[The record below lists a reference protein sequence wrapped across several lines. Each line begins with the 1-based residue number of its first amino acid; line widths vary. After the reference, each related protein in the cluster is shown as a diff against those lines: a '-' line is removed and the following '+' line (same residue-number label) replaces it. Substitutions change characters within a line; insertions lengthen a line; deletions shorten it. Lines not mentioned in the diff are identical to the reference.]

1 MRKTIVS
8 VIILL
13 LLFCGREFA
22 FAENSAMFLITT
34 MPPSVQA
41 GNKIIFVARVRNTGT
56 EGWTGGEY
64 SVFMKI
70 FDENRSYLTETDKI
84 EQFKDIAPGE
94 ILTANITF
102 DVPHEYSGTYYYT
115 AGLDIE
121 KEELFS
127 YYFPLKISPFTPA
140 PGTKRWDG
148 KVEIEY
154 QDDSTLESITRLNLR
169 LVNILSH
176 SSYLRFSASGLTSPV
191 INPELNNFL
200 VSYHSKKTD
209 ISAGDLNT
217 ALSRLTLSRSRGI
230 RIEKGLGKLSLVGL
244 VGSPQKKFENDLY
257 GLRGSINFTD
267 NFELATNYVERKKN
281 ENSIASVEAQFG
293 LGPKI
298 TLRGEYAWSGHKQAE
313 IDSERKKGNAF
324 QISASLYYEKLFF
337 DASYEKAGKNFYFL
351 GSPITSDEY
360 EQYTLSLTH
369 FLTNYING
377 TVFYNKYNSGLSQNS
392 HNLLTTTAG
401 VDLTVAFPNLP
412 HLMLTY
418 NLDET
423 RSNDNENILINDTS
437 DNLTVGF
444 SYPIGKA
451 RVSANYL
458 RFGYKDASEMAID
471 GTTVA
476 TNYGLSVP
484 WGKRTT
490 FSANYAVSS
499 AENLTDT
506 NIAYSQLI
514 TLEAKYRPSLRKLA
528 LSSQYK
534 VTLPDSGQERKTTTS
549 FGLSYSFT
557 NKSVLRLN
565 YGLTNYGEFINTDKA
580 ISDKFSINLNYNSG
594 LAKHHKL
601 QLNYTLNSQ
610 RNFTGVGS
618 STPIE
623 NSSLRVIYTLQI

>member
-1 MRKTIVS
+1 MRKIIVS

-13 LLFCGREFA
+13 VLFYGRGFA
-22 FAENSAMFLITT
+22 FAENSAMFLVTT
-34 MPPSVQA
+34 VPLSVQA
-41 GNKIIFVARVRNTGT
+41 GRRIVFLVRMSNTGI

-64 SVFMKI
+64 SVFVKI
-70 FDENRSYLTETDKI
+70 FDENKDYLTETNKI
-84 EQFKDIAPGE
+84 GQFKDIAPGE
-94 ILTANITF
+94 KLTTNITF

-115 AGLDIE
+115 VGIDFE
-121 KEELFS
+121 KEALFS
-127 YYFPLKISPFTPA
+127 YYFTLKISPFIPA
-140 PGTKRWDG
+140 PETKRWTG
-148 KVEIEY
+148 KVEIDY
-154 QDDSTLESITRLNLR
+154 QDDPAIESITRLNLR

-176 SSYLRFSASGLTSPV
+176 NSYLRLSASGLASPV

-200 VSYHSKKTD
+200 VSYHSKKLD
-209 ISAGDLNT
+209 ISVGDLTT

-244 VGSPQKKFENDLY
+244 VGSAQKKFEDDLY
-257 GLRGSINFTD
+257 GLRGSIRLTD
-267 NFELATNYVERKKN
+267 SSELAANYVERKEDKN
-281 ENSIASVEAQFG
+281 SAASVEARFG
-293 LGPKI
+293 LSPGL
-298 TLRGEYAWSGHKQAE
+298 TLRGEYAWNVYKEGE
-313 IDSERKKGNAF
+313 IGSERKKGNAF
-324 QISASLYYEKLFF
+324 QLAASLYYEKLML
-337 DASYEKAGKNFYFL
+337 DASYEKVRRDFYFV
-351 GSPITSDEY
+351 GTPSISGDY
-360 EQYTLSLTH
+360 EQYDLSLTH
-369 FLTNYING
+369 FLTNHING
-377 TVFYNKYNSGLSQNS
+377 TIYYSRYHSGLSENS
-392 HNLLTTTAG
+392 GSLITSTAG
-401 VDLTVAFPNLP
+401 VDLTAAFPNLP
-412 HLMLTY
+412 RLMITY
-418 NLDET
+418 SLDET
-423 RSNDNENILINDTS
+423 RSNDNENLLINDTS

-499 AENLTDT
+499 AENFTDT

-580 ISDKFSINLNYNSG
+580 ISDRFSINLNYDSG

-623 NSSLRVIYTLQI
+623 NSNLRVIYTLQI

>member
-1 MRKTIVS
+1 VRKTIVS

-13 LLFCGREFA
+13 FLFCGREFA

-41 GNKIIFVARVRNTGT
+41 GKNINFVVRLSNTGT

-64 SVFMKI
+64 SVFVRI
-70 FDENRSYLTETDKI
+70 FDENRNYLTKTDKI
-84 EQFKDIAPGE
+84 EQFRDISPGE
-94 ILTANITF
+94 ILIANVPF
-102 DVPHEYSGTYYYT
+102 DIPHEYSGTYYYT
-115 AGLDIE
+115 ASIDFE
-121 KEELFS
+121 KGALFS
-127 YYFPLKISPFTPA
+127 YYFPLKISPFIPA
-140 PGTKRWDG
+140 PETKRWDG
-148 KVEIEY
+148 NVEIEY
-154 QDDSTLESITRLNLR
+154 QDDPAIESITRLNLR

-176 SSYLRFSASGLTSPV
+176 SSYLRLSASGLASP
-191 INPELNNFL
+191 ITNPELNDFL
-200 VSYHSKKTD
+200 VSYHSKKMD
-209 ISAGDLNT
+209 ISAGDLTT
-217 ALSRLTLSRSRGI
+217 ALSRLTLGRSRVI
-230 RIEKGLGKLSLVGL
+230 KVENRLGRVSLAGL
-244 VGSPQKKFENDLY
+244 VGSSQKKFENDLY

-267 NFELATNYVERKKN
+267 NFGLATNYVERKKN

-293 LGPKI
+293 LSPEI

-313 IDSERKKGNAF
+313 IDSERKKGGAF
-324 QISASLYYEKLFF
+324 QLSASLYYEKLIL
-337 DASYEKAGKNFYFL
+337 DASYEKVGRDFYFIENPSVS
-351 GSPITSDEY
+351 GDY
-360 EQYTLSLTH
+360 EQYDLSLTH
-369 FLTNYING
+369 FLTNYISG
-377 TVFYNKYNSGLSQNS
+377 TLYYSRYHSGLSQNS

-401 VDLTVAFPNLP
+401 VDLTAAFPKLP

-423 RSNDNENILINDTS
+423 RNNDNGNLLINDTT

-458 RFGYKDASEMAID
+458 RFGYKGASGMVID
-471 GTTVA
+471 EATVA

-484 WGKRTT
+484 WDKRTT

-499 AENLTDT
+499 AENSTDT
-506 NIAYSQLI
+506 DIAYSQLI
-514 TLEAKYRPSLRKLA
+514 SLGAKYRPSLRKLV
-528 LSSQYK
+528 LSSQCK

-557 NKSVLRLN
+557 KKSALRLN

-580 ISDKFSINLNYNSG
+580 ISDKFNINLNYDSG

>member
-1 MRKTIVS
+1 
-8 VIILL
+8 
-13 LLFCGREFA
+13 
-22 FAENSAMFLITT
+22 MFLITT

-56 EGWTGGEY
+56 EDWTGGEY

>member
-1 MRKTIVS
+1 
-8 VIILL
+8 
-13 LLFCGREFA
+13 
-22 FAENSAMFLITT
+22 MFLITT

-176 SSYLRFSASGLTSPV
+176 SSYLMFSASGLTSPV

-534 VTLPDSGQERKTTTS
+534 ATLPDSGQERKTTTS

>member
-1 MRKTIVS
+1 
-8 VIILL
+8 
-13 LLFCGREFA
+13 
-22 FAENSAMFLITT
+22 MFLITT

-140 PGTKRWDG
+140 LETKRWDG
-148 KVEIEY
+148 NVEIEY

-176 SSYLRFSASGLTSPV
+176 SSYLMFSASGLTSPV

-217 ALSRLTLSRSRGI
+217 VLSRLTLSRSRGI
-230 RIEKGLGKLSLVGL
+230 RIEKGLGKISLVGL

-298 TLRGEYAWSGHKQAE
+298 TLRGEYAWSGHKQEE